1 MHTDKARG
9 PLWVQLGRAPP
20 CSAAVTHAPRAI
32 RVWNAARSSSKHVP
46 GDTRNGRESHT
57 RAKGCLPDAA
67 SPTSPHPSP
76 GTLQHQ
82 AREHR
87 TRTRQARVR
96 AAFSSSA
103 LSPPT
108 SQPLILSSPTSLPLA
123 PRTCPK
129 AKRATAIVS
138 TALVAAD
145 DGDAVAA
152 LPSQSTGAYQHARA
166 WAVQCPGV
174 RAGGA
179 PGGLLGAGVRGWA
192 GAGAVL
198 PAGETFATPQARCTS
213 ACRGLRQLAHDED
226 DVEGANLWAG
236 AAAVNMRVW
245 LTGA

>member
-145 DGDAVAA
+145 DGDAVSPPCHRRA
-152 LPSQSTGAYQHARA
+152 QGRISTRARGLSSARA
-166 WAVQCPGV
+166 CV
-174 RAGGA
+174 RAGRLAGSWGRACAGGRGRGRCYLLERPLQRRKHDA
-179 PGGLLGAGVRGWA
+179 PLR
-192 GAGAVL
+192 
-198 PAGETFATPQARCTS
+198 AT
-213 ACRGLRQLAHDED
+213 AC
-226 DVEGANLWAG
+226 ANS
-236 AAAVNMRVW
+236 
-245 LTGA
+245 LTMKMMSRAPTCGRAQRR